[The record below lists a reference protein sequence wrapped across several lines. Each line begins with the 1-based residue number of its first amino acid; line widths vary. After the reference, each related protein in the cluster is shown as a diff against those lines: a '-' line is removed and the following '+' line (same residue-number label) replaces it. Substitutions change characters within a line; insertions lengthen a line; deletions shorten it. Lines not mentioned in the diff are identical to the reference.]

1 MQAISFISFVTKV
14 RFSASHPFCF
24 FYGVTMLLEAKK
36 KKKKKSTRRW
46 LHKRKSIAVI
56 ISIDTKCNVIGVQ
69 IVFRYSVLRS
79 LY

>member
-36 KKKKKSTRRW
+36 KKKKKV
-46 LHKRKSIAVI
+46 HGVGF
-56 ISIDTKCNVIGVQ
+56 TKENRSRSSFLLIQNVM
-69 IVFRYSVLRS
+69 
-79 LY
+79 